1 MDEDVVESLDWATQ
15 MAVQDGAD
23 PYTWLYVRLFE
34 PLTSIGDLFDLCR

>member
-23 PYTWLYVRLFE
+23 PYTWLYVCLFE